1 MGVNCEGKKIV
12 LTIKSTKN
20 AAKPA
25 KLAHKACVKSAKSVS
40 KEVRKECAE

>member
-40 KEVRKECAE
+40 KEVSNRCSE